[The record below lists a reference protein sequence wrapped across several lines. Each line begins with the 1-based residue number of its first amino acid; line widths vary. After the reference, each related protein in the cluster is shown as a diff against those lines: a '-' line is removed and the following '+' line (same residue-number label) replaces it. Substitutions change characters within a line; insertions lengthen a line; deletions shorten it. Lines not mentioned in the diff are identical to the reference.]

1 MGFKKDAA
9 PKSGHFHAV
18 RFYEDDSSLCRIVA
32 DFIREGVAAQQPAIV
47 IATPV
52 HKQGILKRLGELNV
66 DRASIQRQED
76 VTWLDAGET
85 MARFMVD
92 GMPNQA
98 RFDTAMAEIIGR
110 ACRGR
115 DDCLVRAYGEM
126 VDLLWQAGMHA
137 AAIRLEMFWNQLA
150 NSHKFSLLC
159 GYSMGSFYKDAAYE
173 EICDQHSHIVSI
185 EGDAARLH

>member
-1 MGFKKDAA
+1 MAKQETARR
-9 PKSGHFHAV
+9 PGHFHAV
-18 RFYEDDSSLCRIVA
+18 RFYEDDLSLCRIVA
-32 DFIREGVAAQQPAIV
+32 DFIREGLHTGQPAIV
-47 IATPV
+47 IATAV
-52 HKQGILKRLGELNV
+52 HQEGILRRLAELNV
-66 DRASIQRQED
+66 DVAAERRSGD
-76 VTWLDAGET
+76 LVVLDAGET
-85 MARFMVD
+85 MARFMVE

-98 RFDTAMAEIIGR
+98 RFDTAMTEVIER

-115 DDCLVRAYGEM
+115 VDCVVRAYGEM

-185 EGDAARLH
+185 EGNAARLH

>member
-1 MGFKKDAA
+1 M
-9 PKSGHFHAV
+9 PKQETARRPGHFHAV
-18 RFYEDDSSLCRIVA
+18 RFYEDDLSLCRIVA
-32 DFIREGVAAQQPAIV
+32 DFIREGLRTAQPAVV
-47 IATPV
+47 IATTV
-52 HKQGILKRLGELNV
+52 HQEGVLRRLAELNV
-66 DRASIQRQED
+66 DVAAQRRAGDLI
-76 VTWLDAGET
+76 VLDAGET

-98 RFDTAMAEIIGR
+98 RFDTAMTEIIER

-115 DDCLVRAYGEM
+115 VDCVVRAYGEM